1 MKGDVRTH
9 SASSS
14 IFVYKSTHR
23 TSFINYVASIL
34 KEKEEEETVEEL
46 QHEKIKP
53 YTQKWEKSTMDT
65 ITELN
70 LIAKKHSLMS
80 MQHECDVQH
89 EVPAVFFSTPGYTG
103 NFFHEF
109 NDGIFPL
116 YITSQHLSSKI
127 VFVILDFH
135 DWWLTK
141 YGNILSQLSDYA
153 VIDFDE
159 DTRTHCF
166 PEAIVGLRIH
176 HELSINSSLM
186 EGNKSLVDLRNLLD
200 QAYLPRIHSLIREEE
215 ERKAQEKFFES
226 MYHTWK
232 IPFKEGMKVHKTV
245 HQLKRP
251 TLAIMSRNRSR
262 SIMNENF
269 LVKMAVKIG
278 FHVEILKPK
287 RTTELAKIYRIL
299 NSSDVMI
306 GVHGAAMT
314 HFLFMR
320 PGSVFIQI
328 IPIGTAWAAEEYY
341 GAPAKKLGLKYI
353 GYEILTTESSLYDK
367 YELDD
372 PVLADPTRVTE
383 QGWQITKK
391 IYLQGQTVRLDLI
404 RFRKQL
410 VEAYDYII
418 DRI

>member
-14 IFVYKSTHR
+14 NFVYKSTHR

-70 LIAKKHSLMS
+70 LIAKKDSLMS
-80 MQHECDVQH
+80 MQLECDVQH

-109 NDGIFPL
+109 NDGILPL

-127 VFVILDFH
+127 VFVILDLH

-153 VIDFDE
+153 MIDFDE

-176 HELSINSSLM
+176 QELSINSSLM
-186 EGNKSLVDLRNLLD
+186 EGNKSIIDFRNLLD

-215 ERKAQEKFFES
+215 ERKAN
-226 MYHTWK
+226 
-232 IPFKEGMKVHKTV
+232 G
-245 HQLKRP
+245 
-251 TLAIMSRNRSR
+251 SR
-262 SIMNENF
+262 SIMNESF

-278 FHVEILKPK
+278 FHVEILRPK
-287 RTTELAKIYRIL
+287 RTTELAKIYRVL

-328 IPIGTAWAAEEYY
+328 IPIVTAWAAEEYY

-372 PVLADPTRVTE
+372 PVLADPTKVTE

-391 IYLQGQTVRLDLI
+391 IYLQCQTVRLDLI

>member
-1 MKGDVRTH
+1 MAAGYAFVRKSVVKSVMASDSRELSSSISMGMIICDRSSFRSDICIMKGDVRTH

-14 IFVYKSTHR
+14 NFVYKSTHR
-23 TSFINYVASIL
+23 TSF
-34 KEKEEEETVEEL
+34 
-46 QHEKIKP
+46 EKIKP

-70 LIAKKHSLMS
+70 LIAKKDSLMS
-80 MQHECDVQH
+80 MQLECDVQH

-109 NDGIFPL
+109 NDGILPL

-127 VFVILDFH
+127 VFVILDLH

-153 VIDFDE
+153 MIDFDE

-176 HELSINSSLM
+176 QELSINSSLM
-186 EGNKSLVDLRNLLD
+186 EGNKSIIDFRNLLD

-215 ERKAQEKFFES
+215 EL
-226 MYHTWK
+226 
-232 IPFKEGMKVHKTV
+232 
-245 HQLKRP
+245 HQLKKP
-251 TLAIMSRNRSR
+251 TLAIMSRNGSR
-262 SIMNENF
+262 SIMNESF

-278 FHVEILKPK
+278 FHVEILRPK
-287 RTTELAKIYRIL
+287 RTTELAKIYRVL

-328 IPIGTAWAAEEYY
+328 IPIVTAWAAEEYY

-372 PVLADPTRVTE
+372 PVLADPTKVTE

-391 IYLQGQTVRLDLI
+391 IYLQCQTVRLDLI